1 MDGAGGRGARR
12 RLGPLSRAASCFRP
26 KLPMIVTTLMLHEL
40 DATAHRSSHLSV
52 VPFERVVLET
62 LSDVGVAFTSERQLD
77 PVLDRLLGTAL
88 QVVRA
93 DAGSVMLLSRERDT
107 LVVVAARGPRA
118 RTILGTRQP
127 ADRSVAGWALRAGE
141 TVLLHGSAELSPVSD
156 HPRELASSVV
166 VPLALS
172 GRLVGVLNASREPG
186 APRMDEQ
193 TARLLELLAN
203 QAAIL
208 IDNAQM
214 LDELQRKDQRLE
226 QLVDQLL
233 GETGRRPA
241 TSVELLA
248 PLTRRE
254 QQVLELL
261 VDGLTNREIA
271 MRLVVEPDTIKDHV
285 QSIIKK
291 LGATDRTH
299 AAVIAVRGGIVL

>member
-1 MDGAGGRGARR
+1 MLQELAPHRSVPSGKASLAGRDEHA
-12 RLGPLSRAASCFRP
+12 
-26 KLPMIVTTLMLHEL
+26 VL
-40 DATAHRSSHLSV
+40 DALA
-52 VPFERVVLET
+52 E
-62 LSDVGVAFTSERQLD
+62 VGVSFTAERQLE
-77 PVLDRLLGTAL
+77 PVLDRLLETAL
-88 QVVRA
+88 RVVRA
-93 DAGSVMLLSRERDT
+93 DAGSIMLLSRERDT
-107 LVVVAARGPRA
+107 LVVVAARGARA

-141 TVLLHGSAELSPVSD
+141 TVLLHGGAYEQPSSD

-166 VPLALS
+166 VPLALG

-186 APRMDEQ
+186 APRMDEH
-193 TARLLELLAN
+193 TARLLELVAN

-208 IDNAQM
+208 IDSVQM
-214 LDELQRKDQRLE
+214 LEELQRKDQRLE

-241 TSVELLA
+241 TSVDLLA

-271 MRLVVEPDTIKDHV
+271 LRLVVEPDTVKDHV

-299 AAVIAVRGGIVL
+299 AAVIAVRGGIVS

>member
-1 MDGAGGRGARR
+1 
-12 RLGPLSRAASCFRP
+12 
-26 KLPMIVTTLMLHEL
+26 MIVTSLMLQEIATDRTTLM
-40 DATAHRSSHLSV
+40 SV
-52 VPFERVVLET
+52 DLASVPYERAVLET
-62 LSDVGVAFTSERQLD
+62 LAEVGIAFTSERQLD

-141 TVLLHGSAELSPVSD
+141 TVLLHGGAYAQPSSAQPSSD
-156 HPRELASSVV
+156 HPRELASAVV

-186 APRMDEQ
+186 APRMDEE
-193 TARLLELLAN
+193 ASRLLELLAN

-208 IDNAQM
+208 IDSVQM

-241 TSVELLA
+241 TSVDLLA

-271 MRLVVEPDTIKDHV
+271 MRLVVEPDTVKDHV

-299 AAVIAVRGGIVL
+299 AAVIAVRGGIVS

>member
-1 MDGAGGRGARR
+1 M
-12 RLGPLSRAASCFRP
+12 L
-26 KLPMIVTTLMLHEL
+26 VTSLMHEL
-40 DATAHRSSHLSV
+40 ATIRTALASVDLSTA
-52 VPFERVVLET
+52 PDERAVLEA
-62 LSDVGVAFTSERQLD
+62 LAEVGVAFTNERQLD

-93 DAGSVMLLSRERDT
+93 DAGSIMLLSRERDT

-141 TVLLHGSAELSPVSD
+141 TVLLHGGAYAQPSSAQPSSD
-156 HPRELASSVV
+156 HPRELASAVV

-186 APRMDEQ
+186 APRMDEHSAQ
-193 TARLLELLAN
+193 LLDLLAN

-208 IDNAQM
+208 VDSVQM

-248 PLTRRE
+248 PLERRE
-254 QQVLELL
+254 QQRLELL

-271 MRLVVEPDTIKDHV
+271 LRLVVEPDTVKDHV

-291 LGATDRTH
+291 LGA
-299 AAVIAVRGGIVL
+299 

>member
-1 MDGAGGRGARR
+1 MMGA
-12 RLGPLSRAASCFRP
+12 SR
-26 KLPMIVTTLMLHEL
+26 TLMLQEVVVS
-40 DATAHRSSHLSV
+40 HRP
-52 VPFERVVLET
+52 VPDERAVLET
-62 LSDVGVAFTSERQLD
+62 LSEVAVAFTNERQLD
-77 PVLDRLLGTAL
+77 PVLDRLLGTTL

-93 DAGSVMLLSRERDT
+93 AAGSFMLLSRERDT

-127 ADRSVAGWALRAGE
+127 ADRSVSGWALRAGE
-141 TVLLHGSAELSPVSD
+141 TVLLHGGAYTQPSSD
-156 HPRELASSVV
+156 HPRELASSIV

-186 APRMDEQ
+186 APRMDQ
-193 TARLLELLAN
+193 NAVRLLELLAN

-208 IDNAQM
+208 IDSVQM

-241 TSVELLA
+241 TSVDLLA

-271 MRLVVEPDTIKDHV
+271 MRLVVEPDTVKDHV

-299 AAVIAVRGGIVL
+299 AAVIAVRGGIVS

>member
-1 MDGAGGRGARR
+1 MI
-12 RLGPLSRAASCFRP
+12 AA
-26 KLPMIVTTLMLHEL
+26 TLMLQEL
-40 DATAHRSSHLSV
+40 SPFDRAEKSSAV
-52 VPFERVVLET
+52 VLTVPTERVVLDT
-62 LSDVGVAFTSERQLD
+62 LADIGIAFTNERQLD
-77 PVLDRLLGTAL
+77 PVLDRILGTAL
-88 QVVRA
+88 HIVHA
-93 DAGSVMLLSRERDT
+93 DAGSVMLLSRERDM

-127 ADRSVAGWALRAGE
+127 ADRSIAGWALRAGE
-141 TVLLHGSAELSPVSD
+141 TVLLHGSAYAGGLASPASD

-166 VPLALS
+166 VPLALT

-186 APRMDEQ
+186 APRMDEHA
-193 TARLLELLAN
+193 ARLLELLAN

-208 IDNAQM
+208 IDSVQM

-271 MRLVVEPDTIKDHV
+271 MRLVVEPDTVKDHV

-299 AAVIAVRGGIVL
+299 AAVIAVRGGIVS